1 MSTTQTSLPS
11 DNDTKRITAQLNTG
25 ASTSDMGR
33 EAYRLCRINALLRC
47 DVAKLRAELRASKQK
62 QAVMEDAL
70 AEMRAELPP
79 TRDLLDRVWRF
90 MPERKLSGDVKMKYG
105 ALRGGDPFERQPG
118 FRQPRSKGRQRLRSS
133 KGEGRGE
140 KRMEATGEGNTGFL
154 LHTHEGEAY
163 DMEDS
168 ESVDGEEDNDGDEV
182 DEHSNTG
189 NINITSSTDI
199 QPSKAAVSTDVVTA
213 RKRKAVEQDGI
224 VAKRIK
230 SSNNFIIAG
239 GMIARSIA
247 GLKRKRAIET
257 VNTALK
263 KQGVAKAEGNA
274 AAGDDV

>member
-11 DNDTKRITAQLNTG
+11 DNDTERITAQLNTG
-25 ASTSDMGR
+25 ASASDMGR

-79 TRDLLDRVWRF
+79 MRDLLDRVWRVV
-90 MPERKLSGDVKMKYG
+90 PERKLSGDVKMKYG

-118 FRQPRSKGRQRLRSS
+118 FRQPRVNITRGLRSR

-154 LHTHEGEAY
+154 LHTREGEAY
-163 DMEDS
+163 DMEDV
-168 ESVDGEEDNDGDEV
+168 EPVDGDDEGDEG
-182 DEHSNTG
+182 DEHGNTEDAV
-189 NINITSSTDI
+189 NIAPSTDV
-199 QPSKAAVSTDVVTA
+199 QPHQAASADVVTA
-213 RKRKAVEQDGI
+213 WKRKAVEQDGN

-230 SSNNFIIAG
+230 SGNNFIIAG
-239 GMIARSIA
+239 RALVRSIA
-247 GLKRKRAIET
+247 GLKRKRTIET
-257 VNTALK
+257 VNTALE
-263 KQGVAKAEGNA
+263 KQGVAKAEGKA
-274 AAGDDV
+274 AADDDV